1 MCILHSGLAG
11 RELYKHHM
19 QLGNVSERCVLSRLG
34 FPRHKNSSTRVTFA
48 GTCLLPEGGR
58 RRAWHITAVQLPP
71 DQLRETP
78 LQDPAASL
86 PARRRFPQ
94 LELDHNSCSYQRH
107 CRALL
112 PSEFPFPYQ
121 KPLFSA
127 EQTRPANKTSRWD
140 LPFHNTATMNH

>member
-71 DQLRETP
+71 DQLR
-78 LQDPAASL
+78 
-86 PARRRFPQ
+86 R
-94 LELDHNSCSYQRH
+94 
-107 CRALL
+107 
-112 PSEFPFPYQ
+112 
-121 KPLFSA
+121 PLFRTLLQAFLPDADFHSWNSTTIPAPTKGTA
-127 EQTRPANKTSRWD
+127 ELYCLLSFHSHIKSLSFLLSRQD
-140 LPFHNTATMNH
+140 LPTKQAAGTCLFITQLQ